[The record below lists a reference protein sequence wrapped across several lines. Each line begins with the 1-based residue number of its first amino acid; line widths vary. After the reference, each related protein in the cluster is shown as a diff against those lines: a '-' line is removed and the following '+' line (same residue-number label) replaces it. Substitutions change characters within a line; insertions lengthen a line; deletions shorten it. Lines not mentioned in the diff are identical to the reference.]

1 MIGKARSDRNM
12 LRAFLALQWDRR
24 TILSKITNGLSKI
37 ANMYRGIS
45 LLLLG

>member
-1 MIGKARSDRNM
+1 MIEKLEAIEICFG
-12 LRAFLALQWDRR
+12 LFLALQWDRR